1 MRKWPYYTVN
11 VSVISHR
18 RGVGNFCGNRS
29 RCCVE
34 LIKLALATTSES
46 PQFCCYCPVKLADVL
61 LKRVSSYGRTR
72 HLSSPGLH
80 RRGHQGGPPPEI
92 QGGFS
97 LIHCRCS
104 AQCQRCPVLV
114 IVSVCALSAH
124 CLICSQCNN
133 NNMSWNTF
141 LKLCHDV

>member
-1 MRKWPYYTVN
+1 MN

-124 CLICSQCNN
+124 CLICSLCNN